1 VQFAKGAVLAGITLL
16 CREAQSDLPQRLLM
30 AGAFGTFLNT
40 EDAMTIG
47 MLPRLADNAVETI
60 GNAAGEGAILA
71 VLHGDTA
78 KRAEEIA
85 RRTRVV
91 DLASHPDFHKVFV
104 NALAFPD
111 PWEQRSA

>member
-1 VQFAKGAVLAGITLL
+1 
-16 CREAQSDLPQRLLM
+16 M
-30 AGAFGTFLNT
+30 AGAFGTFLNK

-47 MLPRLADNAVETI
+47 MLPRLAEDAVETV

-71 VLHGDTA
+71 VLDGDSA
-78 KRAEEIA
+78 KRAEAIG

-111 PWEQRSA
+111 PWEHGSA